1 MKTLTYD
8 QALNKAA
15 ALCSQSERCP
25 SDIFE
30 KVVSWGI
37 SESDAARLVGYLTR
51 EGYLDEGRYVR
62 AFVSDKFRFDRW
74 GRLKISYALRAK
86 GIDDALI
93 REAFDEKIDPDE
105 YQQACADLLSNRMRS
120 FDRPLSPNDRARL
133 FRFAAQRGF
142 ESYVIAKVLGDIS
155 D

>member
-1 MKTLTYD
+1 MLSYD

-15 ALCSQSERCP
+15 ALCSHSERCP
-25 SDIFE
+25 NDIYE
-30 KVVSWGI
+30 KVISWGM
-37 SESDAARLVGYLTR
+37 SEPDAARLVGYLTR
-51 EGYLDEGRYVR
+51 EGYLDEGRYAR
-62 AFVSDKFRFDRW
+62 AFVSDKFRFDHW

-93 REAFDEKIDPDE
+93 REAMDEKIAPDE
-105 YQQACADLLSNRMRS
+105 YQQACADLLSSKLRT
-120 FDRPLSPNDRARL
+120 FDQPLSPNDRARL

-142 ESYVIAKVLGDIS
+142 ESYVIAKVLGEIS